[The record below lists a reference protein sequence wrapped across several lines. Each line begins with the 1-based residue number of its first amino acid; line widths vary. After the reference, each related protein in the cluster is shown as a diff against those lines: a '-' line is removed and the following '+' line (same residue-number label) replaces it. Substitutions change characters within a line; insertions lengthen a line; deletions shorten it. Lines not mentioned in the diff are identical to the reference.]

1 MGYRNHPIIYTILLL
16 IITSLALAISYF
28 WVQEDD

>member
-16 IITSLALAISYF
+16 VLTSLALAISYF
-28 WVQEDD
+28 WVTEEE